1 VSGRYQHSI
10 PRAVLREFQIAA
22 ARGEQV
28 HVYRRES
35 DFPQAIGRASA
46 ERDFFSSPHPE
57 GAPTLDDA
65 MTNFEN
71 GPFNRDWQLLIAR
84 PAGAIDAALAARVV
98 NHLIGRTHHLRGVI
112 KSSASAMGELVQQLF
127 GNGEFLRGKFAMD
140 QARPTAPFK
149 EMMLEQLKDS
159 PLSAIGITLEA
170 LVGVCHIVL
179 RENGESITGTVSSA
193 ASQIA
198 EKFIGSAA
206 TVARDAHVKG
216 LTQSLSP
223 EARFAYLAALEWHI
237 VEGNDAS
244 FILPDFVCLGFDE
257 EGRAGSV
264 FDIGGEELAAAYM
277 PLSPSRMLVGR
288 RKGESAFDL
297 SRFND
302 IAAPFCFATFV
313 SNQSNDALRALATSI
328 GTLALARIDEG
339 LAEAAS
345 EIGAGVDQ
353 SSDIAAAVSNLRPA
367 DIERSSVNLRSA
379 WLGKERAERLA
390 NLLAHLLEI
399 SSDRFD
405 LRRLVLFDAPSDYAV
420 AVKEAT
426 GIDVVVASDGLEG
439 GAFNVFFEDGGV
451 HMLLH
456 PRTIELLLSDD
467 IPTMTEGVSTIMP
480 QLAHIGAST
489 LLQRVFEGQ
498 EPIGEAHDQMM
509 IAAAIHCWIAYIVG
523 LNSNF
528 SGASAQQSVE
538 RLPQVLAEMP
548 EKLKALK
555 ARFPSQEFADD
566 LLDAAI
572 LHVAAVLATAGE
584 AAASATA
591 GAENLVGLYLGL
603 SELDLVRW
611 FELLRLDLAAI
622 WVPGDPYPPSDAFL
636 VLNRHLERLLALGG
650 IFLWEQDGRASYWI
664 LDWLAPP
671 TAA

>member
-1 VSGRYQHSI
+1 MSGRYQHSI

-46 ERDFFSSPHPE
+46 ERDFFSSPDPD
-57 GAPTLDDA
+57 GAPTLDEA

-71 GPFNRDWQLLIAR
+71 GPFNRDWQLLIAQ
-84 PAGAIDAALAARVV
+84 PPGAIDAALAARVV
-98 NHLIGRTHHLRGVI
+98 NHLVGRTHHLRGVI
-112 KSSASAMGELVQQLF
+112 KSSASAMGELVEQLF

-140 QARPTAPFK
+140 QPRPTAPFK

-159 PLSAIGITLEA
+159 PISAIGIPPAA
-170 LVGVCHIVL
+170 LVGVCHFFL
-179 RENGESITGTVSSA
+179 RENGESIAGTVSSA

-198 EKFIGSAA
+198 GKFIGSAA

-237 VEGNDAS
+237 VEENDAS
-244 FILPDFVCLGFDE
+244 FILPDYVCLGFDE
-257 EGRAGSV
+257 EGRAGSL
-264 FDIGGEELAAAYM
+264 FDIGGEELAGAYM
-277 PLSPSRMLVGR
+277 PLSPSRMLLGR
-288 RKGESAFDL
+288 RKGKSAFDL

-302 IAAPFCFATFV
+302 VAAPFCFATFV
-313 SNQSNDALRALATSI
+313 SNQSNDALRALAKSI
-328 GTLALARIDEG
+328 GNLALARIDEG

-345 EIGAGVDQ
+345 EIRAGVDQ
-353 SSDIAAAVSNLRPA
+353 PSDIAAAVSDLRPA
-367 DIERSSVNLRSA
+367 DIERSSVNLRSS
-379 WLGKERAERLA
+379 WLEKERAERLA
-390 NLLAHLLEI
+390 SLLARLLEI

-426 GIDVVVASDGLEG
+426 GIDVVASDGLGG

-489 LLQRVFEGQ
+489 LLQRVFDSQ

-509 IAAAIHCWIAYIVG
+509 IAAAVHCWIAYIVG

-528 SGASAQQSVE
+528 SGASAQQTVE
-538 RLPQVLAEMP
+538 RLPQALAEMP

-555 ARFPSQEFADD
+555 ARFPSQESAED
-566 LLDAAI
+566 LLNAAI

-584 AAASATA
+584 AAASVIT
-591 GAENLVGLYLGL
+591 GAENLVGLYSGL
-603 SELDLVRW
+603 SGLDLVRW
-611 FELLRLDLAAI
+611 FELLRSDLAAI
-622 WVPGDPYPPSDAFL
+622 WVPGDPYPRSDAFL

-650 IFLWEQDGRASYWI
+650 IFLWEQDGRANYWI